1 MKQLMVELGERS
13 YPILIGKGLIKELPM
28 HLSQRGITPKQKLFI
43 VTDDQVAPHYLDLVQ
58 HQLIEAGYSCHAHI
72 VPAGEG
78 AKTLRYLEEVTGKAL
93 EAGLDRKS
101 VFIALGGGVVGDLT
115 GFCAAAYMRGVPF
128 VQIPTTLLAHD
139 SSVGGKVAVNHPL
152 GKNIIGAFH
161 QPSLVLYD
169 TATLHTLPKRE
180 VYAGFAEVVKHG
192 LIWSE
197 EFTHWL
203 DTHADKL
210 LELESPYIDEAIF
223 QGCSIKAQVVSEDE
237 TEQGRRAI
245 LNLGHTFGHAMEA
258 ISKYGGLVHGEAVS
272 IGMVA
277 AAMLA
282 ERIGLLLP
290 EQKVTE
296 QTIALLKKFQLP
308 VCLPDSFDIHEMLE
322 FMRHDKKGQGG
333 KLVFVLPRKIGEV
346 DIVSDIDDSD
356 VLEILKKLKEVG

>member
-13 YPILIGKGLIKELPM
+13 YPILIGKGLLKELPL
-28 HLSQRGITPKQKLFI
+28 HLSQRGITTKQKLFV
-43 VTDDQVAPHYLDLVQ
+43 VTDQQVAPLYLDLIQ
-58 HQLIEAGYSCHAHI
+58 QQLREAGYSCQAHI

-78 AKTLRYLEEVTGKAL
+78 AKTLHYLEEVIGKAL

-115 GFCAAAYMRGVPF
+115 GFCAATYMRGVPF

-169 TATLHTLPKRE
+169 TETLYTLPKRE
-180 VYAGFAEVVKHG
+180 ICAGFAEVVKHG

-197 EFTHWL
+197 EFAHWL
-203 DTHADKL
+203 DNHAEKL

-223 QGCSIKAQVVSEDE
+223 QGCSIKAEVVSEDE

-282 ERIGLLLP
+282 ERLELVSP
-290 EQKVTE
+290 DHQVTQ
-296 QTIALLKKFQLP
+296 QTVALLKRFRLP
-308 VCLPDSFDIHEMLE
+308 VCLPETYDIQEMLE

-333 KLVFVLPRKIGEV
+333 KLVFVLPTKIGAV
-346 DIVSDIDDSD
+346 DIMSEIDDSD
-356 VLEILKKLKEVG
+356 VIAVLNKLKEVE

>member
-1 MKQLMVELGERS
+1 MKQLTVELGERS
-13 YPILIGKGLIKELPM
+13 YPILIGKGLLKELSI
-28 HLSQRGITPKQKLFI
+28 HLGQQGITAKQKLFI
-43 VTDDQVAPHYLDLVQ
+43 VTDDQVAPHYLGLVQ
-58 HQLIEAGYSCHAHI
+58 QQLTDAGYSCHAHI

-78 AKTLRYLEEVTGKAL
+78 AKTLHYLEEVTGKAL

-101 VFIALGGGVVGDLT
+101 VFIALGGGVIGDLT
-115 GFCAAAYMRGVPF
+115 GFCAATYMRGVPF

-169 TATLHTLPKRE
+169 TETLYTLPKRE

-197 EFTHWL
+197 EFTDWL
-203 DTHADKL
+203 NTHAEKL
-210 LELESPYIDEAIF
+210 LELESPYIDEAIY

-282 ERIGLLLP
+282 ERMGLLP
-290 EQKVTE
+290 DKRVTE
-296 QTIALLKKFQLP
+296 KTISLLKRFHLP
-308 VCLPDSFDIHEMLE
+308 VCLPESFDIQEMLE
-322 FMRHDKKGQGG
+322 FMRYDKKGQGG
-333 KLVFVLPRKIGEV
+333 KLVFVLPKKIGAV
-346 DIVSDIDDSD
+346 DIVSDVDDAD
-356 VLEILKKLKEVG
+356 VLEILSQLKKVG